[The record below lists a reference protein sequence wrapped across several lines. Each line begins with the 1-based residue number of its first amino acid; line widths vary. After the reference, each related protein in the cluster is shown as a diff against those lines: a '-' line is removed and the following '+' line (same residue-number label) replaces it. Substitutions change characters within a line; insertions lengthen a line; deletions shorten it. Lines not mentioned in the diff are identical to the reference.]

1 MKKISFIIP
10 NYNGSKLLKKH
21 LPSVFAQMKSGDEL
35 IVIDDASTDKS
46 LDYLQSLQKK
56 YPELTIISNGQN
68 MRFAASVN
76 KAVAASKHDYI
87 LLLNNDVELLAKA
100 RDELVAEMK
109 PNVFAVGC
117 LEYETHNNNDLAG
130 KNKLWFE
137 RGLFVHSKA
146 SEFSSGETA
155 WASGGSALFDKKK
168 WQELGGF
175 DLSFYPAYWEDIDL
189 SYRARKKDWK
199 VLFSAEARVEHQHE
213 STNNTA
219 FGQKKL
225 ELISLKNSLIFA
237 WKHMSLTQWFE
248 HIFFLPYHLLLT
260 TIRTKGIF
268 LEALLLALRQIF
280 FGK

>member
-21 LPSVFAQMKSGDEL
+21 LPSVFTQMKSGDEL

-189 SYRARKKDWK
+189 SYRARKKGWK

-237 WKHMSLTQWFE
+237 WKHMNLAQWLE
-248 HIFFLPYHLLLT
+248 HIFFLPYHLLFT
-260 TIRTKGIF
+260 TFRSKGIF
-268 LEALLLALRQIF
+268 LEALLLALR
-280 FGK
+280 